1 MTTLTESM
9 EFLVNLRGTI
19 EQKMS
24 NPDATVRDVMLD
36 RMLSAVVET
45 CPYIGMDALGNLA
58 IELSDI
64 AFSVCGIS
72 DKEQEEAWKE

>member
-1 MTTLTESM
+1 MTTLIESM
-9 EFLVNLRGTI
+9 EFLANLKGMI

-24 NPDATVRDVMLD
+24 EPDTTVRDVMLD
-36 RMLSAVVET
+36 RMLTAITES
-45 CPYIGMDALGNLA
+45 CPYIGMDVLGNLA

-72 DKEQEEAWKE
+72 SREQGEVWKS